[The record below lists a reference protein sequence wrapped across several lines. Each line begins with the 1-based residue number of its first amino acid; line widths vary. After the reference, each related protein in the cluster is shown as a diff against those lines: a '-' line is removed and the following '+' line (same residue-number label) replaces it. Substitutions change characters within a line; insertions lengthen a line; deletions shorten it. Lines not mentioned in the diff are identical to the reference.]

1 VLVTVAGSC
10 DEVVEVIGRL
20 WPKMTMV
27 SVIYF
32 PSEYAI
38 HMNREISW
46 FGTVTLID
54 VYSVSSMLALLA
66 YGLAPCCQ
74 HVGHSCWA
82 VAIKPILI
90 ESWG

>member
-27 SVIYF
+27 SVICSY
-32 PSEYAI
+32 SKYTI
-38 HMNREISW
+38 HMNGEISW

-54 VYSVSSMLALLA
+54 VHSVFIVGPIM
-66 YGLAPCCQ
+66 YGLAPCCRR
-74 HVGHSCWA
+74 VGRSCWA
-82 VAIKPILI
+82 FAIRPILI
-90 ESWG
+90 EL